1 MPITQTSVSK
11 NTGKVGI
18 RYFTQARYSYQ
29 NIESHFLRSG
39 STSNAFSGA
48 LSLTEISKAAGWTN
62 VKTFGKFFD
71 KPVIDNSL
79 GTFYW
84 TSKFMF
90 IFVYCVLRIGV
101 WMIHVVLYIY
111 QFGLWNLIWILIRRV
126 RTDQLR
132 KNSKK

>member
-39 STSNAFSGA
+39 STLNAFSGA
-48 LSLTEISKAAGWTN
+48 LSLTEISKATGWTN

-79 GTFYW
+79 GTFY
-84 TSKFMF
+84 
-90 IFVYCVLRIGV
+90 
-101 WMIHVVLYIY
+101 
-111 QFGLWNLIWILIRRV
+111 
-126 RTDQLR
+126 
-132 KNSKK
+132 